1 MELPYFWFQFQI
13 EAYESFCKS
22 LWTEQS
28 IIIAIVVSV
37 FSEWVSL
44 WRVVEGKVTGTKNGH

>member
-1 MELPYFWFQFQI
+1 MELSYFRFQFQI
-13 EAYESFCKS
+13 EVYKSFCKS

-28 IIIAIVVSV
+28 IIIIVVSV

-44 WRVVEGKVTGTKNGH
+44 WRFVEGKVTGTKNGH